1 MPGAITFQIGFLI
14 LVSQINKWTKS
25 GTSVPSQVRSLRK
38 GNNDQV
44 AISIDADQ
52 ADQSGSLDEDDD
64 KGN

>member
-1 MPGAITFQIGFLI
+1 MFLI
-14 LVSQINKWTKS
+14 FLVSQINKWTTS
-25 GTSVPSQVRSLRK
+25 GTISSQVRSLRK

-52 ADQSGSLDEDDD
+52 ADHSHSLEEDDD